1 MLPSILLV
9 LGVAVLGMAF
19 RSFDHPVAQRLCV
32 LCVLAVSFLIGYLP
46 SGNWVVGLA
55 VAALWIFLPWVEI
68 LTKIRALR
76 MPLEREFEF
85 KSPPGRD
92 LFPNLDDLTEQ
103 IEQEGFELIN
113 DLGCDWDAQRQF
125 LRLFH
130 RPKDQTQAALCLID
144 QGNIAFYYISLM
156 TRPTD
161 GHIFTTWNYPFSYS
175 LKFLPHSHIQRVRP
189 TASFAAICQAHQQL
203 LARNNIS
210 VEAIPKLDP
219 PKIPE
224 LLQQDLTA
232 QITHNVRAGLLA
244 RVDEEKVRYTWRG
257 MFYLWFRFLWD
268 FVRL

>member
-1 MLPSILLV
+1 MLSSFLLI
-9 LGVAVLGMAF
+9 LGVVVLGMAF
-19 RSFDHPVAQRLCV
+19 RSFDHPVAQRFCV
-32 LCVLAVSFLIGYLP
+32 LCILAASFLLGYLP
-46 SGNWVVGLA
+46 SGNWAVGFA
-55 VAALWIFLPWVEI
+55 VAALWIFLPWLEI

-76 MPLEREFEF
+76 MPLERELES
-85 KSPPGRD
+85 KNPPGRD
-92 LFPNLDDLTEQ
+92 LFPNLNALTEE
-103 IEQEGFELIN
+103 IEQEAFELMN
-113 DLGCDWDAQRQF
+113 DLGFDCDAQHQF

-130 RPKDQTQAALCLID
+130 RPCDQTQAALCLID

-161 GHIFTTWNYPFSYS
+161 GHVFTTWHYPFSYS

-189 TASFAAICQAHQQL
+189 TASFVAMCEAHQHL
-203 LARNNIS
+203 LMRNHVS
-210 VEAIPKLDP
+210 VDTIPKLDP
-219 PKIPE
+219 PQIPA

>member
-1 MLPSILLV
+1 MLSSFLLI
-9 LGVAVLGMAF
+9 LGVVVLGMAF
-19 RSFDHPVAQRLCV
+19 RSFNHPIAQRFCV
-32 LCVLAVSFLIGYLP
+32 LCILAASFLLGDLP
-46 SGNWVVGLA
+46 SGNWAVGLA
-55 VAALWIFLPWVEI
+55 VAALWIFLPWLEI

-76 MPLEREFEF
+76 MPLERELES

-92 LFPNLDDLTEQ
+92 LFPNLNDLTEE

-113 DLGCDWDAQRQF
+113 DLGCDWDAQHQF

-130 RPKDQTQAALCLID
+130 RPCDQTQAALCLID

-161 GHIFTTWNYPFSYS
+161 GHVFTTWNYPFSYS
-175 LKFLPHSHIQRVRP
+175 LKFLPHTHIQRVRR
-189 TASFAAICQAHQQL
+189 TASFVAMCDAHLQL
-203 LARNNIS
+203 LARNKIS
-210 VEAIPKLDP
+210 VDSIPKLDP
-219 PKIPE
+219 PQIPA
-224 LLQQDLTA
+224 LLQQELTA

-244 RVDEEKVRYTWRG
+244 QVDEEKVRYTWRG